1 MQRRGIQVLKYTQSM
16 GPRTRELIRVGEF
29 CIGEVR
35 INLRSLNSEGEKND
49 LVSEHGYGMDW

>member
-1 MQRRGIQVLKYTQSM
+1 MLKYTQSM